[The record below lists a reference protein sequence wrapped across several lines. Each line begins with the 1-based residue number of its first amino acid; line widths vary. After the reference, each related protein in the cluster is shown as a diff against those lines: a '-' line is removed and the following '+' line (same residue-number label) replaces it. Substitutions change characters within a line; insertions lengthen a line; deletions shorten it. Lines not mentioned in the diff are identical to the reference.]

1 MRLLC
6 MLGVHEWKRVYI
18 GPKSCEAREKCVHCG
33 APGKTV
39 GPVHKWEWIERTPCV
54 REQVCARCGATGQ
67 VEEREHTWE
76 WVERSPCVREQI
88 CRRCG
93 TVGKTEKKEHQ
104 WKRDYH
110 LQVETIEGWPLH
122 RYEIRETCQ
131 CGAVRS
137 RPSLLSDFV
146 GQNKIKSE
154 LVVLIAAAFQKNMPL
169 PHTLFCGPHGMGKTT
184 LATVAAREMGVNY
197 RIISDVSIRA
207 GDWASVLSN
216 LREREVLII
225 EQIDQ
230 VTKSS
235 LELLVS
241 AMDTYI
247 LDLTVGIGPAAR
259 SIRLHLPSFTV
270 IGTSSRPSRVNESLR
285 SLMFVFN
292 FEPYE
297 ETELAIIILSAAK
310 RQGIEIVPEA
320 AILLARYSD
329 GNPSQGLNLL
339 KKAHMYAIV
348 RADGRITP
356 DVVENASTLFEL
368 DDAPR
373 AAARQPI
380 PDDVKRFVW
389 QRDGGRCVKCG
400 SRENLEFDHIIP
412 ISKGGSNT
420 ARNIQLLCARCNRAK
435 GANVA

>member
-1 MRLLC
+1 
-6 MLGVHEWKRVYI
+6 
-18 GPKSCEAREKCVHCG
+18 
-33 APGKTV
+33 
-39 GPVHKWEWIERTPCV
+39 
-54 REQVCARCGATGQ
+54 
-67 VEEREHTWE
+67 
-76 WVERSPCVREQI
+76 
-88 CRRCG
+88 
-93 TVGKTEKKEHQ
+93 
-104 WKRDYH
+104 
-110 LQVETIEGWPLH
+110 
-122 RYEIRETCQ
+122 
-131 CGAVRS
+131 
-137 RPSLLSDFV
+137 
-146 GQNKIKSE
+146 
-154 LVVLIAAAFQKNMPL
+154 MPL
-169 PHTLFCGPHGMGKTT
+169 PHTLFCGSHGMGKTT

-297 ETELAIIILSAAK
+297 ETELAIIILSAAQ

-373 AAARQPI
+373 AAARQRI

>member
-6 MLGVHEWKRVYI
+6 TLGVHEWKRVYI
-18 GPKSCEAREKCVHCG
+18 GPKSCEAREKCVHRG

-39 GPVHKWEWIERTPCV
+39 GPVHKWEWIERTPCI

-110 LQVETIEGWPLH
+110 LQVETIEGWPL
-122 RYEIRETCQ
+122 
-131 CGAVRS
+131 
-137 RPSLLSDFV
+137 
-146 GQNKIKSE
+146 
-154 LVVLIAAAFQKNMPL
+154 
-169 PHTLFCGPHGMGKTT
+169 
-184 LATVAAREMGVNY
+184 
-197 RIISDVSIRA
+197 
-207 GDWASVLSN
+207 
-216 LREREVLII
+216 
-225 EQIDQ
+225 
-230 VTKSS
+230 
-235 LELLVS
+235 
-241 AMDTYI
+241 
-247 LDLTVGIGPAAR
+247 GPAAR

-297 ETELAIIILSAAK
+297 ETELAIIILSAAQ

-373 AAARQPI
+373 AAARQRI